1 MRGKVLGLELTGHV
15 GRDKIRISSYVPAR
29 ARLPLHE
36 RDMPFPRAAA
46 SPDRGVRKLVAPPC
60 LSRYADV
67 MATPPDFDIF
77 FMAPPG
83 LETALH
89 EEVRSR
95 RFKAVK
101 QVAGGVMAKGTWK
114 DVWRANLELRG
125 CGHVLARIGSFRVMH
140 LAQLDKQAR
149 EFPWAGVLRKDVPFR
164 VEASCTHSRI
174 YHSGAA
180 AQRIARAIQ
189 EEFGATL
196 ADEAEV
202 IVKARIE
209 DDLCTLSI
217 DSSGESLHK
226 RGHKQGI
233 GKAPLRETLA
243 ALFLRQCG
251 FTGDEAVVDPMCGS
265 GTFVIEAAEMAAGL
279 NPGRTRHF
287 AFEKLATFDAAVWEA
302 MKAATPQ
309 RVPANAFVGSDRDAG
324 AIRMA
329 KQNAERAGVSA
340 FTSFTQQSVS
350 ELVPPEG
357 KPGLVIVN
365 PPYGTRI
372 GDKKPLFALYGALG
386 QVLKARFSGWRV
398 GLVTTD
404 RSLARATE
412 LPFLKPAPPVLHGGL
427 KVTLYQTGALP

>member
-1 MRGKVLGLELTGHV
+1 
-15 GRDKIRISSYVPAR
+15 
-29 ARLPLHE
+29 
-36 RDMPFPRAAA
+36 
-46 SPDRGVRKLVAPPC
+46 
-60 LSRYADV
+60 
-67 MATPPDFDIF
+67 
-77 FMAPPG
+77 
-83 LETALH
+83 
-89 EEVRSR
+89 
-95 RFKAVK
+95 
-101 QVAGGVMAKGTWK
+101 
-114 DVWRANLELRG
+114 
-125 CGHVLARIGSFRVMH
+125 
-140 LAQLDKQAR
+140 
-149 EFPWAGVLRKDVPFR
+149 
-164 VEASCTHSRI
+164 
-174 YHSGAA
+174 
-180 AQRIARAIQ
+180 
-189 EEFGATL
+189 
-196 ADEAEV
+196 
-202 IVKARIE
+202 
-209 DDLCTLSI
+209 
-217 DSSGESLHK
+217 
-226 RGHKQGI
+226 
-233 GKAPLRETLA
+233 
-243 ALFLRQCG
+243 
-251 FTGDEAVVDPMCGS
+251 
-265 GTFVIEAAEMAAGL
+265 MAAGL